1 MTRNSSNR
9 QSTMKEIDKFYQ
21 SLMQDVGAMQS
32 GDEDGNTQEQI
43 FTRICLDML
52 SDAAE
57 TENVSVAYDER
68 DLKKKGQHKIN
79 GYAISDNY
87 ETVDL
92 FITLYANTT
101 EIRTILKSE
110 IDTASR
116 MITNFFRRAV
126 YNDYVN
132 EIAESSEIF
141 EFANTLANYAELR
154 NNLIRVNAF
163 ILTNGTYKGELPAS
177 QTICG
182 YNIYYKVIDIEYLY
196 KISEQAGVPIELDF
210 EDLNGLRYDIPC
222 LAANL
227 NNPEYEAY
235 VAIIPGECLAQLY
248 DCYGARLLEQN
259 VRSFLQFTGK
269 INKGIRET
277 IKNEPHMF
285 LAYNNGI
292 AATADHVELDETGH
306 FIRHISNLQIVNG
319 GQTTASIF
327 YTKKKDKAD
336 ISSILVQVKLSV
348 IKVKDQYAD
357 IVSRISR
364 YANTQNKVNDAD
376 FSANNPALVEIE
388 RISRY
393 VFAPATPTNNLQ
405 TAWFF
410 ERARGQYKTLRAKE
424 GFTKSRQKA
433 FDLKYPKKQVVTKV
447 ELAKYV
453 NAWQVK
459 YITKNNLQVLAI
471 GPHIVVRGNEKNYA
485 QFIKYN
491 LPDIKHIDAAWF
503 EDAIAKAILFKAA
516 DKRYGTKLSGDH
528 IGELK
533 QVVVPYTLSL
543 LNIITNR
550 KLDLYRIWK
559 NQSISPALSDFIYD
573 LMKQVNNFILRESP
587 ISHYIEWAKKAECWL
602 AVQSNK
608 WAYNLD
614 EIRQDFIDEKNP
626 PKRNHKNDV
635 EDEESDKR
643 HKEGIIR
650 AIPFS
655 LWKKIETWGRDT
667 EMLQPTLTSLAS
679 DIAYKIKNN
688 RKLNDSDISRGYLIY
703 ENVWQHNPELLEEA
717 DSLAEQ
723 DRAKA
728 EEASGTSSQR
738 TDGQDEIT
746 LELIQSMVEWDKRRR
761 ILEDWKWKA
770 MKDVTDGTKPLTD
783 RMKYAFYFNL
793 QKLKK
798 AGFPN

>member
-1 MTRNSSNR
+1 
-9 QSTMKEIDKFYQ
+9 MKEIDKFYQ
-21 SLMQDVGAMQS
+21 SLMQDVVAMQS

-101 EIRTILKSE
+101 EIRTISKSE
-110 IDTASR
+110 VDTASR

-573 LMKQVNNFILRESP
+573 LMKQVNDFILRKSP
-587 ISHYIEWAKKAECWL
+587 ISHYIEWAKKAECWF
-602 AVQSNK
+602 AVESNK
-608 WAYNLD
+608 WDYNLD

-635 EDEESDKR
+635 EDEESDNR

-723 DRAKA
+723 DREKS
-728 EEASGTSSQR
+728 EEASSTSSQQA
-738 TDGQDEIT
+738 DGQDEIT
-746 LELIQSMVEWDKRRR
+746 LELIRSMVEWDKRRR

-770 MKDVTDGTKPLTD
+770 MKDVADGTKPLTD